1 MGDIIVCPS
10 FPVFGQEEK
19 EEEAAASALQLIVK
33 SQKEWWDYAIFW
45 QASRDGRVLWWG
57 GGYYN
62 HAPPPNTPE
71 SEGFYMASMTRS
83 FSAAGDDLL
92 FRAFL
97 TSSNAW
103 VVGHQ
108 QLKLCGSERA
118 KEAELHG
125 IKTLAFLPTPLGVVE
140 IGSSHLIPDNCS
152 SLINSSS
159 FHSLHNQNPMKKAT
173 IINSNSSN
181 NEIKNHVIKER
192 KRRENLNQRFY
203 ALRSVV
209 PNVSKMDK
217 ASLLADAVAYIKDL
231 KSIIATL
238 QLKCQQQPA
247 PAKNINIINGMMMM
261 MAMQVEVKII
271 GSEAMVRVESP
282 DVDHPC
288 TRVMNVLRD
297 LELNVSRASV
307 STVRA
312 IMFQDIVITLPH
324 AFCDEE
330 ALKSAILTKIQI
342 P

>member
-10 FPVFGQEEK
+10 FPVFGQEQK

-33 SQKEWWDYAIFW
+33 SQMEWWDYAIFW
-45 QASRDGRVLWWG
+45 QASRDGRVLSWG

-71 SEGFYMASMTRS
+71 SEWFYMASISRS
-83 FSAAGDDLL
+83 FSDGDDLL

-108 QLKLCGSERA
+108 QLNLCGSQRA
-118 KEAELHG
+118 KEADLHG

-140 IGSSHLIPDNCS
+140 IGSSDLIDEHDKCS

-159 FHSLHNQNPMKKAT
+159 FHSLHNQNQNPIKKART
-173 IINSNSSN
+173 INSN

-247 PAKNINIINGMMMM
+247 SAPAKKININDMM
-261 MAMQVEVKII
+261 MQVEVKII
-271 GSEAMVRVESP
+271 GSEAMVRIESP

-297 LELNVSRASV
+297 LKLNVSRASV

-342 P
+342 PSP